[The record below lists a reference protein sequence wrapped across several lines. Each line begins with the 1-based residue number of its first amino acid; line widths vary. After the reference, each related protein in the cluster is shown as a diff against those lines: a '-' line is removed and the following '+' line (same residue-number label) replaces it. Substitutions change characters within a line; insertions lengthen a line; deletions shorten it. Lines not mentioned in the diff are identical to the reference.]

1 MFNRIIQIYTCVLL
15 TLIAAMLFLL
25 LSRPYAPITLQSV
38 RSKKVRTDQIP
49 LVRVHS
55 GNIDV
60 DNAVDVNVGSP
71 VEVTGSVSI
80 DR

>member
-1 MFNRIIQIYTCVLL
+1 MFNRLIQIYTCILL

-25 LSRPYAPITLQSV
+25 LSRPYEPITMQSV
-38 RSKKVRTDQIP
+38 RSRKVRVDQIP
-49 LVRVHS
+49 LVQVHS

-60 DNAVDVNVGSP
+60 DNTVNVNVDNP

>member
-1 MFNRIIQIYTCVLL
+1 MFNRLIQIYTCVLL
-15 TLIAAMLFLL
+15 TLIAAMLFVL
-25 LSRPYAPITLQSV
+25 LSRPYEPVTLQSV
-38 RSKKVRTDQIP
+38 RSRKVRADQIP

-60 DNAVDVNVGSP
+60 GNTVDVNVESP